1 MELRVLRYFL
11 TVAREEN
18 ITKAAEVLHMTQ
30 PTLSRQLSQLEE
42 ELGARLFERG
52 ARRITLTDA
61 GLLLRRRA
69 QELLALAGKTARE
82 LAAQGAPLA
91 GEISLG
97 CGVLESV
104 RVLARLMGGF
114 SALNPGVSFELFT
127 GTADEIR
134 ERMDRGLTDV
144 GLLLE
149 PVSMDS
155 YEFIRLGVRE
165 SWVAVMRPD
174 DPLAAQE
181 SVTAADLARRELIMP
196 LREAVKN
203 ELASWFGELYPS
215 LRIRYTS
222 NISTNAAI
230 LAQKGFGIL
239 VVIAGSLPFLDAS
252 KLVMRPL
259 SPPLSSTSVL
269 AWKRGVPLSRAAESF
284 IEYAR
289 CSLGMETHEI

>member
-1 MELRVLRYFL
+1 MLRYFL
-11 TVAREEN
+11 TVAQEEN
-18 ITKAAEVLHMTQ
+18 ITRAAEALHMTQ

-52 ARRITLTDA
+52 ARHITLTNE
-61 GLLLRRRA
+61 GVLLRRRA
-69 QELLALAGKTARE
+69 QELISLADKTERE
-82 LAAQGAPLA
+82 LAAQSELME

-97 CGVLESV
+97 CGVLDSV
-104 RVLARLMGGF
+104 AVLADLMDSF
-114 SALNPGVSFELFT
+114 SRLNPGVTFEVFT
-127 GTADEIR
+127 SAADVIR

-181 SVTAADLARRELIMP
+181 SVTAADLAARALILP
-196 LREAVKN
+196 QREAVRN
-203 ELASWFGELYPS
+203 ELASWFGALWPG
-215 LRIRYTS
+215 LDIRCTS

-230 LAQKGFGIL
+230 LVREGYGVA
-239 VVIAGSLPFLDAS
+239 VVITGSLPCLDS
-252 KLVMRPL
+252 NELVLRPL
-259 SPPLSSTSVL
+259 SPALCSSSIL